1 MSACRFRFRLKY
13 YLRYVKEYLRSFPP
27 RLHMLSP
34 CHFVRRLYHRTIQYT
49 VYLKCP
55 TQSSLGGTIDSC
67 GPSSRQGIRLV
78 QHGALSQQPPIL
90 QCATRSPGRCQ
101 TKISPC
107 ISSVMVIRM
116 KSLRSRVVE
125 SNGPE
130 VLRESFQDGTV
141 DSVLSFER
149 IRKKEMPRRPR
160 LRDEPLSRLRG
171 LSKQGYT

>member
-1 MSACRFRFRLKY
+1 MSRFRLKY

-78 QHGALSQQPPIL
+78 RTVHYPNNPPYYSVPPAHQGGAKQ
-90 QCATRSPGRCQ
+90 
-101 TKISPC
+101 
-107 ISSVMVIRM
+107 
-116 KSLRSRVVE
+116 RSRHA
-125 SNGPE
+125 S
-130 VLRESFQDGTV
+130 
-141 DSVLSFER
+141 
-149 IRKKEMPRRPR
+149 RP
-160 LRDEPLSRLRG
+160 
-171 LSKQGYT
+171 